1 MPKEN
6 ATPKRQRTRKALILI
21 SFLLFPITI
30 YYFSPVV
37 IVMAARLGI
46 INGSFI
52 MFALLLTSSLV
63 LGRGFCGWVC
73 PGGGLAEIC
82 SMARD
87 QEAPGGRLN
96 WIKYFIWVP
105 WVGVIAWFAI
115 SAGGYRVIDP
125 LYQTYYGISVHGA
138 ESYIVYFSF
147 TALIAILA
155 WFPGRRGFCHYLCW
169 MAPFM
174 VIGDWLRYKIGWPAL
189 QLKAQSQECAQCG
202 KCAGNCP
209 MSLDVPALVES
220 GSMRHTECIL
230 CGTCVDNCSNSA
242 ITFAWK
248 TEKNPGR
255 GKVGTGQ
262 GS

>member
-1 MPKEN
+1 MPKES
-6 ATPKRQRTRKALILI
+6 TIPKRQKTRKALILI

-46 INGSFI
+46 VNGSFI
-52 MFALLLTSSLV
+52 VFGLLFVSSLV

-82 SMARD
+82 TMARD
-87 QEAPGGRLN
+87 KEAPGGRLN

-105 WVGVIAWFAI
+105 WIGVIAYFAAA
-115 SAGGYRVIDP
+115 AGGYRVIDP
-125 LYQTYYGISVHGA
+125 IFGTYHGISMHDT
-138 ESYIVYFSF
+138 ESYFVYFF
-147 TALIAILA
+147 FVALIAILA
-155 WFPGRRGFCHYLCW
+155 WFPGRRGFCHYVCW

-174 VIGDWLRYKIGWPAL
+174 VLGDWLRHKIGWPAL
-189 QLKAQSQECAQCG
+189 QLKADKEQCVACG

-230 CGTCVDNCSNSA
+230 CGTCVDNCPNST
-242 ITFAWK
+242 IKFAWHSGQ
-248 TEKNPGR
+248 KNGPQ
-255 GKVGTGQ
+255 Q
-262 GS
+262 G